1 MTDTESPQGQSWTA
15 WRYSPEDQRTAG
27 FESPPSDAKTKGNQM
42 AFDPD
47 KIESRIDRAVTGAIE
62 FDDAALGLQL
72 KNLLDAME
80 FAKTMA
86 ISKQAI
92 PMFMRNE
99 PGICNAAVTRALRW
113 RLDPYF
119 VAENMYLTRNP
130 KSGEEKIAFQS
141 QLINAVI
148 NNAQALVLEGKL
160 RVKYEGEGDEMRAIV
175 YGIPKHETEP
185 VEYRSPTLGER
196 KRTIGRNEQ
205 GNLKGSPL
213 YDQDPQQQLWYY
225 ASRAFIRRYFPHV
238 LAGVYTGEELAEA
251 GHERML
257 DVTPSPKNNPPSRGT
272 SLMERLKAGK
282 QAAVR
287 GFDADYVE
295 RETTRANGGQTEERR
310 DEAAGTTGGD
320 SDEIRAEGGGADA
333 VVDRG
338 PDDAG
343 PSDGAGPSDSE
354 AGGGAAS
361 AGEADAPQQEL
372 IPPDDASRKAG
383 KARYRR

>member
-1 MTDTESPQGQSWTA
+1 
-15 WRYSPEDQRTAG
+15 
-27 FESPPSDAKTKGNQM
+27 M
-42 AFDPD
+42 AFDPE

-92 PMFMRNE
+92 PMFMRGE

-160 RVKYEGEGDEMRAIV
+160 RVRYEGDNDDLRAIV
-175 YGIPKHETEP
+175 YGVPKHETEP

-196 KRTIGRNEQ
+196 KKAIGRNDA
-205 GNLKGSPL
+205 GHLKGSPL
-213 YDQDPQQQLWYY
+213 YDTDPEQQMWYY

-238 LAGVYTGEELAEA
+238 LAGVYTGEELAEG
-251 GHERML
+251 GHERMR
-257 DVTPSPKNNPPSRGT
+257 DVTPPPPPSGGT
-272 SLMERLKAGK
+272 SLIERLKAGK

-287 GFDADYVE
+287 GFDARHIE
-295 RETTRANGGQTEERR
+295 RETARANGGPTEERQ

-343 PSDGAGPSDSE
+343 PGDGGDPSDPE
-354 AGGGAAS
+354 AGGGAAGS
-361 AGEADAPQQEL
+361 GEAGAPSQEL
-372 IPPDDASRKAG
+372 LPPDDTERKAS
-383 KARYRR
+383 KARGRR

>member
-1 MTDTESPQGQSWTA
+1 M
-15 WRYSPEDQRTAG
+15 
-27 FESPPSDAKTKGNQM
+27 KM

-92 PMFMRNE
+92 PTFMRGE

-175 YGIPKHETEP
+175 YGIPKHETEAI
-185 VEYRSPTLGER
+185 EYRSPTLGER
-196 KRTIGRNEQ
+196 KKAIGRGES
-205 GNLKGSPL
+205 GHLRGSPL
-213 YDQDPQQQLWYY
+213 YDSDPEQQMWYF

-238 LAGVYTGEELAEA
+238 LAGVYTGEELAEG
-251 GHERML
+251 GHERMR
-257 DVTPSPKNNPPSRGT
+257 DVTPPKDTPPSGGT
-272 SLMERLKAGK
+272 SLIERLKAGK
-282 QAAVR
+282 RAAGR
-287 GFDADYVE
+287 GFDANYVE
-295 RETTRANGGQTEERR
+295 RETARANGGHIEESE
-310 DEAAGTTGGD
+310 DEAAGTTGGNG
-320 SDEIRAEGGGADA
+320 DEIRAEGGDA
-333 VVDRG
+333 NAVADRG
-338 PDDAG
+338 PDDPG
-343 PSDGAGPSDSE
+343 PGDGAGPSDPE
-354 AGGGAAS
+354 AGGGAAGS
-361 AGEADAPQQEL
+361 GEEAAPQQEL
-372 IPPDDASRKAG
+372 LPPDTDRKTA
-383 KARYRR
+383 KARGRR